1 MNKTTQPDLPLILA
15 DYTEFVNQ
23 QQRRWAAMRAE
34 VASGDEILTP
44 EPDPQQTWFDKWE
57 SMRPQG
63 QFARWHISD
72 RH

>member
-1 MNKTTQPDLPLILA
+1 MNKTKADLPLILA

-34 VASGDEILTP
+34 VATGTEILTP
-44 EPDPQQTWFDKWE
+44 EPDARQEWFAKWE
-57 SMRPQG
+57 ATRPQG

-72 RH
+72 RD